1 MERGTRQGQLSRH
14 SNHNDTMKLSPTQ
27 HDTLTKI
34 VNDWNSCFS
43 TYHAPKTTLEALS
56 RRGLIESIQGPEGE
70 VYRST
75 PEGRETLH
83 DLRRYRQRVSLP
95 PARTDGST
103 LALASKEVIGRR
115 AITVFD
121 AARHQ
126 QMGEY
131 RDGTS
136 EGFKVPIRAT
146 WYMGKSANAER
157 VYCAV
162 QIYRK
167 DNTHHHGEA
176 YAGGGG
182 YCKQSAAFEAALN
195 DAGIRLSRE
204 VSGVGMEAVREAMIA
219 IADAVGYRRNPKTHS

>member
-1 MERGTRQGQLSRH
+1 
-14 SNHNDTMKLSPTQ
+14 MKLTPVQ
-27 HDTLTKI
+27 HDTLSEI
-34 VNDWNSCFS
+34 VNSWNSCFS
-43 TYHAPKTTLEALS
+43 TYHAPKTTLDALT
-56 RRGLIESIQGPEGE
+56 RKGLIESIDGPEGK

-75 PEGRETLH
+75 PKASETLRA
-83 DLRRYRQRVSLP
+83 LRRYRQRVSLP
-95 PARTDGST
+95 PASTDGSA
-103 LALASKEVIGRR
+103 LALASKEAISRR

-136 EGFKVPIRAT
+136 EGFKVPIYAT
-146 WYMGKSANAER
+146 WYMGKSAQAER
-157 VYCAV
+157 VYCSV

-195 DAGIRLSRE
+195 DAGIKLSRE
-204 VSGVGMEAVREAMIA
+204 VSGVGMDAVREAMIA
-219 IADAVGYRRNPKTHS
+219 VADAVGYRRNPKTYS